1 MVICVLY
8 PRFELLAALGDRRA
22 LLAEPA
28 ALAPEAGREQVVGE
42 VSAPAE
48 AFGVVRGMR
57 LGEAMSR
64 CPSLRLVPPDPE
76 GVRSLWGAVLDRLE
90 RIGAEVES
98 DRAGAAFFEAGGLE
112 GIHGGDIAGVVA
124 AARRALGTGARF
136 GYAPCRFAAYAA
148 ALQVHPRRTRHSH
161 GVDEEGVRDFLAAQ
175 PVGLLRTRSE
185 LQALP
190 EVFEQLGIRTLGEL
204 AALPSRAIA
213 ERFGHPGLLALDL
226 SLGRDTPLEPR
237 RPAEPVL
244 ERLDLPEAASGQQL
258 ERALELLIA
267 RVLARRERRGRSLRS
282 LAVSAR
288 FVAGG
293 TWRTA
298 VTLRHASADPA
309 RIRLALASK
318 LSELPAPSESLALEV
333 EAFGPPAHDQGRLLD
348 EAGRA
353 QAPGVAGCAAMDSVR
368 RGRLGE
374 AVRQARQAAGS
385 DAALRVLEVDPDSRI
400 PERRAVLAP
409 FPDAS

>member
-1 MVICVLY
+1 MIVCVLY

-22 LLAEPA
+22 LLSEPA
-28 ALAPEAGREQVVGE
+28 ALAPEAGREQLVGE

-48 AFGVVRGMR
+48 AYGIMRGMR

-64 CPSLRLVPPDPE
+64 CPGLRLVPPDPE

-90 RIGAEVES
+90 GIGAEVES
-98 DRAGAAFFEAGGLE
+98 DHAGAAFFAAAGLH
-112 GIHGGDIAGVVA
+112 GIHGGDLSGVLA
-124 AARRALGTGARF
+124 AAGRALGTGARF
-136 GYAPCRFAAYAA
+136 GVAPSRFASHAA
-148 ALQVHPRRTRHSH
+148 ALQVRPRRGRNARVVVST
-161 GVDEEGVRDFLAAQ
+161 GVRDFLAPL
-175 PVGLLRTRSE
+175 PVSLLRTRLE

-190 EVFEQLGIRTLGEL
+190 EVLERLGIRTLGEL
-204 AALPSRAIA
+204 AALPSRAVA

-226 SLGRDTPLEPR
+226 SRGRDTPLDPR
-237 RPAEPVL
+237 RPFEPVV

-267 RVLARRERRGRSLRS
+267 RVLARRERRGRSLRG

-293 TWRTA
+293 TWRTS

-309 RIRLALASK
+309 RIRLVLAQK
-318 LSELPAPSESLALEV
+318 LAELPAPSESLAVEI
-333 EAFGPPAHDQGRLLD
+333 EAFGPPAHDQGRMLD
-348 EAGRA
+348 EADA
-353 QAPGVAGCAAMDSVR
+353 VR
-368 RGRLGE
+368 RSRLDE
-374 AVRQARQAAGS
+374 AVRQARQAAGA
-385 DAALRVLEVDPDSRI
+385 DAALRVLDLDPDSRI